1 MNYYDAVCKM
11 EEMGVDPEYMD
22 GWMGGYLRNPQ
33 REEQR
38 ITDAYTAGYEDGLE
52 KNTDNFGSWTK

>member
-33 REEQR
+33 ACRSERR
-38 ITDAYTAGYEDGLE
+38 IPCRHYAHI
-52 KNTDNFGSWTK
+52 KR